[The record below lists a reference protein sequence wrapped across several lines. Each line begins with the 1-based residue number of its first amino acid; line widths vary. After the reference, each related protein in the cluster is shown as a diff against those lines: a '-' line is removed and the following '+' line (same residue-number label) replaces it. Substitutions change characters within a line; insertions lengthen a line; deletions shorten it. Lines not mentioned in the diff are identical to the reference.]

1 MAACN
6 ANVICTRIHDV
17 VQASGLNYIIN
28 QTPWSSYITIRKK
41 FISSATSTSDH
52 VIQDDAEVLLGKNKQ
67 LGKKITNLE
76 LEMVNLEEVKKV
88 QNNQYQEL
96 VYRLHIR
103 IETLEN
109 NDAALE
115 KDTKVKDG
123 IIQN

>member
-6 ANVICTRIHDV
+6 ANVVCTRIHDV

-52 VIQDDAEVLLGKNKQ
+52 VIQDDAEVLVGKNKQ

-76 LEMVNLEEVKKV
+76 LEVVNLEEVKKCKIIS
-88 QNNQYQEL
+88 
-96 VYRLHIR
+96 IR
-103 IETLEN
+103 N
-109 NDAALE
+109 
-115 KDTKVKDG
+115 
-123 IIQN
+123 